1 MVVHHMLKELR
12 VPHEL
17 RLVDIDTGAQKD
29 PEYLRLN
36 PNGQVPTLVVDG
48 RPMYEAAAITL
59 FLADRHPDANLA
71 PAIADDERRATYLQW
86 MFHLAN
92 TLQPAFRLW
101 FYAKD
106 LPHVD
111 HATVKADV
119 QACIEAVWDRVESHL
134 VAANSS
140 YMLGASVSALD
151 LYLVMLMRWSRNM
164 PKPATEWPRVASV
177 AHRVKETTSWK
188 NMNAAEG
195 NTDWP

>member
-1 MVVHHMLKELR
+1 MIVHHMLKELR

-29 PEYLRLN
+29 PKYLRLN

-59 FLADRHPDANLA
+59 FLADRHRR
-71 PAIADDERRATYLQW
+71 RRAPRHVSQW

-119 QACIEAVWDRVESHL
+119 QAYIEAVWDRVESHL